1 MLIPSINPNI
11 SFANMPPENATTT
24 DRIIW
29 YVENERY
36 DEAKALAKLGDTLEE
51 AFEWEVSF
59 SPN

>member
-1 MLIPSINPNI
+1 
-11 SFANMPPENATTT
+11 MPPENATTT